1 MRFPRLPWSEI
12 LAAVAMAA
20 GVGLL
25 LILLSAIFQWRPLAD
40 LGGALLTPGL
50 ALAGGACALVVL
62 LAPIWPITSMAEKVP
77 TWGRWPF
84 AAAAALST
92 LAWWWMWASIA
103 LGDHSGW

>member
-1 MRFPRLPWSEI
+1 MKLPRLPWSRI
-12 LAAVAMAA
+12 LATVGMAA

-50 ALAGGACALVVL
+50 VVAGGACILVVL
-62 LAPIWPITSMAEKVP
+62 MAPVWPVAALADKVP
-77 TWGRWPF
+77 TWARWPF
-84 AAAAALST
+84 AAAAVLFT
-92 LAWWWMWASIA
+92 LAWWWIWVSIA